1 MIYSGRLNNVIKSW
15 LSILLPKDEY
25 KKQKTLY
32 FLAEASIIL
41 FITLIILFSIHR
53 IFPNLEPNPEISIG
67 MSISIFVIYI
77 FTRYILSGIEYTNIT
92 TEQEFKKEK
101 NRISLNSLKFILV
114 FFIAYSLIIGIPKT
128 QSQWIDL
135 VILILLSGI
144 FMFSLGYV
152 SLRRSYKKNKDLL
165 D

>member
-1 MIYSGRLNNVIKSW
+1 MKSW

-53 IFPNLEPNPEISIG
+53 ISPNLELNPELSIG

-77 FTRYILSGIEYTNIT
+77 FTRYILSGIEYSNIT
-92 TEQEFKKEK
+92 TEKEFRKEK
-101 NRISLNSLKFILV
+101 NRISFKSLKFILI
-114 FFIAYSLIIGIPKT
+114 FFITYSLIIGIPNT

-135 VILILLSGI
+135 IILILLSGI
-144 FMFSLGYV
+144 FIFSLGYI

>member
-1 MIYSGRLNNVIKSW
+1 MIKSW

-114 FFIAYSLIIGIPKT
+114 FFIAYSFIIGIPKT
-128 QSQWIDL
+128 QSQW
-135 VILILLSGI
+135 
-144 FMFSLGYV
+144 
-152 SLRRSYKKNKDLL
+152 
-165 D
+165 

>member
-1 MIYSGRLNNVIKSW
+1 MIKSW
-15 LSILLPKDEY
+15 LSFLLPKDEY
-25 KKQKTLY
+25 KKQKALY

-53 IFPNLEPNPEISIG
+53 ISPYLGPSPEISIG

-77 FTRYILSGIEYTNIT
+77 FTRYIFSGIEYSNVT
-92 TEQEFKKEK
+92 TEKEFRKEK
-101 NRISLNSLKFILV
+101 NRIIFNSLKFILI
-114 FFIAYSLIIGIPKT
+114 FSITYSLIIGIPKT
-128 QSQWIDL
+128 QSQWIEL

-144 FMFSLGYV
+144 FMFLLEYI

>member
-1 MIYSGRLNNVIKSW
+1 MIKSW
-15 LSILLPKDEY
+15 LSVLLPKDEY

-32 FLAEASIIL
+32 FLAESSIIL

-53 IFPNLEPNPEISIG
+53 ISPDLEINPEIYLG

-77 FTRYILSGIEYTNIT
+77 LTRYILSGIEYSNIT
-92 TEQEFKKEK
+92 TEKEFRKEK
-101 NRISLNSLKFILV
+101 NRISFNSLKFIFI
-114 FFIAYSLIIGIPKT
+114 FFITYSLIIGIPKT

-135 VILILLSGI
+135 IILILLSGI
-144 FMFSLGYV
+144 FMFLLGYI